1 MDTDIES
8 RTRIG
13 PVIQVAFPGFEDM
26 LPLEASLFH
35 RTDNHED
42 GSKSEWYA
50 IELSEKE
57 YKLLRSCIKNLY
69 KES

>member
-1 MDTDIES
+1 MDTEIEA
-8 RTRIG
+8 RVRQG
-13 PVIQVAFPGFEDM
+13 PIIQIAFPDFDLVPFEV
-26 LPLEASLFH
+26 SLFH